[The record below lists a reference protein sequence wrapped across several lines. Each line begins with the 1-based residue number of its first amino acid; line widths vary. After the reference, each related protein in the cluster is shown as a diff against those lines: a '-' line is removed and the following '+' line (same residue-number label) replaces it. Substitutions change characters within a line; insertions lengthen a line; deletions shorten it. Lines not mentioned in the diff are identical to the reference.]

1 MSSDWDSASIG
12 KSSDW
17 DAESQVDL
25 IPSKSAVKKITFMKD
40 SPLSSDVVDDAT
52 GEVIFRISTSK
63 TPARKQKTT
72 ICDAQGRVVGEYEFN
87 GWTHAVITY
96 RGESKDVKEWLPKGN
111 TWKKSVNDM
120 RLPLRVQSVT

>member
-52 GEVIFRISTSK
+52 GEVVFRISTSK
-63 TPARKQKTT
+63 TSGWKQKTI

-120 RLPLRVQSVT
+120 RLPLRVQNVT